1 MLHISDR
8 FDLDDA
14 KRSAVRVLVAK
25 TDSILPNHEEDPVV
39 RNQVYTEL
47 IQSLDI
53 EARTKGHLLR
63 LDFSAEDANEH
74 ASRHWLVILATLA
87 KLNSLEARATHDC
100 RLAPNHQVASKPLD
114 PSTPKLTVMY
124 HNLCGLIMKCEGT
137 KMSVLSQDYGCLLRA
152 LDPT

>member
-25 TDSILPNHEEDPVV
+25 TDSILLNHEEDPVV

-47 IQSLDI
+47 IQSVDI

-74 ASRHWLVILATLA
+74 ASRHWVVILATLA
-87 KLNSLEARATHDC
+87 KLKSWEMRDTHDES
-100 RLAPNHQVASKPLD
+100 RLAPNHQVASKLLD
-114 PSTPKLTVMY
+114 PSTPKPIVMY
-124 HNLCGLIMKCEGT
+124 HNIYMDWL
-137 KMSVLSQDYGCLLRA
+137 
-152 LDPT
+152 